1 MAGETED
8 HRAGTNLWGLA
19 VHQGQKDLVK
29 QKSKVCQAL
38 LVVVLR
44 PSLSCPS
51 KPGAHGLL
59 AGRLMQLSLWLSI
72 SEALLWG
79 TPGTASSSQHSPA
92 GTPCPHYLG
101 SFRPLPLLL

>member
-38 LVVVLR
+38 LGVVLR

-72 SEALLWG
+72 SEG
-79 TPGTASSSQHSPA
+79 YS
-92 GTPCPHYLG
+92 
-101 SFRPLPLLL
+101 LLLTALPCWDTLSPLSGVL